1 MYFKNKMALKA
12 SKHARFRWWW
22 GAEAGKQVTAIE
34 NEHALL
40 VTSPYKGIVLLPQAF
55 RKNFPIKTVVCP
67 FVASSSKVWD
77 DDQKCMNMFP
87 NLYVAVLPPFF

>member
-1 MYFKNKMALKA
+1 MLTLVFQ
-12 SKHARFRWWW
+12 RFRIISD
-22 GAEAGKQVTAIE
+22 GFSLYLI
-34 NEHALL
+34 

-55 RKNFPIKTVVCP
+55 RKKIPIKTVVCP